1 MWFCFYSHAIKK
13 MQTTQYRKPRIWEM
27 REDKY
32 TKSLAKNQVCERIS
46 YARYS
51 EQRFTQ
57 IYKALYLETTRCPS
71 EKHKIWPPEP
81 TDRNICCW
89 VFLQMRELMKIKVNY
104 LFWDKECL
112 DSKISKNRN
121 VFKPH
126 NRFRDGHLNAASR
139 NSLEIPSPSM
149 AKRRTLS
156 NRNFYKLRC
165 LAAVLTHESRIAE
178 ELVVFF

>member
-1 MWFCFYSHAIKK
+1 MILLIFTLTPET

-27 REDKY
+27 RVDKY
-32 TKSLAKNQVCERIS
+32 TKSLAKNQVCEIMS

-57 IYKALYLETTRCPS
+57 IYKAFVLGDNKVSLWEAQNMAAGTNRQ
-71 EKHKIWPPEP
+71 KHLLLSFP
-81 TDRNICCW
+81 TDACMNSS
-89 VFLQMRELMKIKVNY
+89 LEELMKIKVNY

-121 VFKPH
+121 VFKSH
-126 NRFRDGHLNAASR
+126 NRFRDSHLNAASR
-139 NSLEIPSPSM
+139 KSLEIQPSSM

-156 NRNFYKLRC
+156 NRQL
-165 LAAVLTHESRIAE
+165 
-178 ELVVFF
+178 